1 MDRRSFI
8 KTTVLGGLATGFTG
22 FIEKEKTHILTLSF
36 DDGFKRSFYKT
47 AYIYEQYGLKAC
59 FNVIASGHLPDFKQ
73 PDPYI
78 LPSQMGNFD
87 DWNALKKRGHEVMMH
102 TWDHTNLTQ
111 LPFDQATSLI
121 DKCISYFKEH
131 LEGFDATQS
140 VYNFAF
146 NASTPELEKYALSKV
161 RAVRTDGNMIN
172 PIPKSKQPVRLGCGS
187 NGPANIDKYVEEQV
201 NKFLAS
207 SGGGWLMLNTHGL
220 DDEGWGPMSS
230 SYLSELLQRLKK
242 IDYLEML
249 STGVVMKR
257 IIP

>member
-8 KTTVLGGLATGFTG
+8 KTSVLSGLGIGLADFK
-22 FIEKEKTHILTLSF
+22 KEKTHILTLSF
-36 DDGFKRSFYKT
+36 DDGFKKSFYKT
-47 AYIYEQYGLKAC
+47 ADIYEQHRLRAC

-111 LPFDQATSLI
+111 IPSDQATALI
-121 DKCISYFKEH
+121 DKCIDYFKDH
-131 LEGFDATQS
+131 LEGFDASKS

-146 NASTPELEKYALSKV
+146 NASTPELEKYALTKV
-161 RAVRTDGNMIN
+161 QAIRTHGDTPLN
-172 PIPKSKQPVRLGCGS
+172 PIPQSKQPVRLGCS
-187 NGPANIDKYVEEQV
+187 SSGPANIDNYVDEQV

-207 SGGGWLMLNTHGL
+207 SGGWLMLNTHGL

-230 SYLSELLQRLKK
+230 TYLSELLLRLKK

-249 STGVVMKR
+249 PTGEVMKR
-257 IIP
+257 IPL